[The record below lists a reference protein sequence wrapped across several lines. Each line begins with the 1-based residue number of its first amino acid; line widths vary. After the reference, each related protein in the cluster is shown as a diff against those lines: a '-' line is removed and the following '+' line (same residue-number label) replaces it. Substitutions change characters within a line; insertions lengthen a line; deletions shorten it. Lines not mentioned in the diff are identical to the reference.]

1 MKRQSSRFSTDEL
14 NTVINNWELIVEEY
28 NGSLKIKKT
37 TVDKRGL
44 VTQVIFKENV
54 SHLYFVLHRLEI
66 SIPYK
71 GGRILIQSGETKPPL
86 FEYSVKNS
94 KYTFSIRDEDLFDK
108 FAKLFGTGEL
118 QVGDTEFDNKYFLET
133 NDNKFLEFFLDYKI
147 RNWLNENQI
156 AYFDLNSQK
165 AKNKISA
172 YLFFDEL
179 NTESIKHQVEIF
191 KYCIERLNNAL

>member
-1 MKRQSSRFSTDEL
+1 
-14 NTVINNWELIVEEY
+14 
-28 NGSLKIKKT
+28 
-37 TVDKRGL
+37 
-44 VTQVIFKENV
+44 
-54 SHLYFVLHRLEI
+54 
-66 SIPYK
+66 
-71 GGRILIQSGETKPPL
+71 LIQSSETKPPL

-108 FAKLFGTGEL
+108 FAKLFGTAEL

-147 RNWLNENQI
+147 RNWLIENQI

-172 YLFFDEL
+172 FLFFDEL